1 MINKIK
7 KNNSSKEE
15 IKMKVCGIIA
25 EYNPFHNGHAYHIER
40 TKEQTNCDAIVAVM
54 SGNFVQ
60 RGAPALFDKWTRT
73 EMALKN
79 GIDLVVELPVYY
91 ATSSAEYF
99 AQGSIGLL
107 DSLGIV
113 NDLSFGAKTKDLDA
127 LKRIANILYLEPN
140 DYKSMLQSELKKG
153 YSYPVARGNA
163 LKSFTKKEF
172 DSKYISEILMDS
184 NNILG
189 IEYLKALMYNNSII
203 SPNVV
208 LRKGEDYNSV
218 NIVDGVCS
226 ATAIR
231 QMLNDDKVQE
241 LQEVMPENSFDI
253 LSSQLISGK
262 APMNISN
269 FEKEIF
275 YVLRKNLTQ
284 DLFELADVSEGL
296 ENVLKKASNETTEI
310 EKMIEMLKSKR
321 YTRTR
326 IQRILIHA
334 LLDITKDEVNNY
346 KYNPQYIRV
355 LGFTKNGEKLLSQI
369 YNKSNLPIVTSVSK
383 FLKSA
388 NETGRRMI
396 EKDILATNIYTL
408 GYQIPNYRESNLDYT
423 KQIVQI

>member
-1 MINKIK
+1 
-7 KNNSSKEE
+7 
-15 IKMKVCGIIA
+15 MKVCGIIA
-25 EYNPFHNGHAYHIER
+25 EYNPFHNGHAYHIEK
-40 TKEQTNCDAIVAVM
+40 TKEVTNCDAIVAIM

-79 GIDLVVELPVYY
+79 GIDLVIELPTYY
-91 ATSSAEYF
+91 ATSSAEFF
-99 AQGSIGLL
+99 AQGSVGLL

-113 NDLSFGAKTKDLDA
+113 DSLSFGAKTTDLDA
-127 LKRIANILYLEPN
+127 LKRVANVLYLEPN
-140 DYKSMLQSELKKG
+140 DYKTMLQNELKKG
-153 YSYPVARGNA
+153 LSFPIARSNA
-163 LKSFTKKEF
+163 LKNFIKKEY
-172 DSKYISEILMDS
+172 DAKYISEILLDA
-184 NNILG
+184 NNVLG
-189 IEYLKALMYNNSII
+189 IEYLKALMYNNSPIVPNII
-203 SPNVV
+203 Q
-208 LRKGEDYNSV
+208 RKGEDYNST

-231 QMLNDDKVQE
+231 KLLEKQE
-241 LQEVMPENSFDI
+241 IEILQDVMPKESFDI
-253 LSSQLISGK
+253 LSTELLSGK
-262 APMNISN
+262 QPMNIEKY
-269 FEKEIF
+269 EKEIF
-275 YVLRKNLTQ
+275 YILRRSLAN

-310 EKMIEMLKSKR
+310 EKLIDMMKSKR

-326 IQRILIHA
+326 IQRILLHA
-334 LLDITKDEVNNY
+334 LLNITKDEVNNY

-355 LGFTKNGEKLLSQI
+355 LGFTKTGEKLLTQI

-408 GYQIPNYRESNLDYT
+408 GYEIPAYRKSNLDYT
-423 KQIVQI
+423 KQIVQV

>member
-1 MINKIK
+1 
-7 KNNSSKEE
+7 
-15 IKMKVCGIIA
+15 MKVCGIIA
-25 EYNPFHNGHAYHIER
+25 EYNPFHNGHAYHIEK
-40 TKEQTNCDAIVAVM
+40 TKEVTNCDAIVAIM

-79 GIDLVVELPVYY
+79 GIDLVIELPTYY
-91 ATSSAEYF
+91 ATSSAEFF
-99 AQGSIGLL
+99 AQGSVGLL

-113 NDLSFGAKTKDLDA
+113 DSLSFGAKTTDLDA
-127 LKRIANILYLEPN
+127 LKRVANVLYLEPN
-140 DYKSMLQSELKKG
+140 DYKTMLQNELKKG
-153 YSYPVARGNA
+153 LSFPIARSNA
-163 LKSFTKKEF
+163 LKNFIKKEY
-172 DSKYISEILMDS
+172 DAKYISEILLDA
-184 NNILG
+184 NNVLG
-189 IEYLKALMYNNSII
+189 IEYLKALMYNNSPIVPNII
-203 SPNVV
+203 K
-208 LRKGEDYNSV
+208 RKGEDYNST

-231 QMLNDDKVQE
+231 KLLEKQE
-241 LQEVMPENSFDI
+241 IEVLQDVMPKESFDI
-253 LSSQLISGK
+253 LNTELLSGK
-262 APMNISN
+262 QPMNIEKY
-269 FEKEIF
+269 EKEIF
-275 YVLRKNLTQ
+275 YILRRSLAN

-310 EKMIEMLKSKR
+310 EKLIDMMKSKR

-326 IQRILIHA
+326 IQRILLHA
-334 LLDITKDEVNNY
+334 LLNITKDEVNNY

-355 LGFTKNGEKLLSQI
+355 LGFTKTGEKLLTQI

-408 GYQIPNYRESNLDYT
+408 GYEIPAYRKSNLDYT
-423 KQIVQI
+423 KQIVQV

>member
-1 MINKIK
+1 
-7 KNNSSKEE
+7 
-15 IKMKVCGIIA
+15 MKVCGIIA
-25 EYNPFHNGHAYHIER
+25 EYNPFHNGHLYHIQK
-40 TKEQTNCDAIVAVM
+40 TKEITNADAIVAVM

-60 RGAPALFDKWTRT
+60 RGSPALFDKWTRT
-73 EMALKN
+73 KMALQN
-79 GIDLVVELPVYY
+79 GIDLVIELPTYY

-113 NDLSFGAKTKDLDA
+113 DSISFGAKTTDLDT

-140 DYKSMLQSELKKG
+140 NYKEFLQSELKKG
-153 YSYPVARGNA
+153 ISYPVARGNA
-163 LKSFTKKEF
+163 LKNFTKKEF
-172 DSKYISEILMDS
+172 DAKYISEVLLDS

-189 IEYLKALMYNNSII
+189 IEYLKALMYNNSPII
-203 SPNVV
+203 PNII
-208 LRKGEDYNSV
+208 LRKGEDYNSI

-231 QMLNDDKVQE
+231 KMLEDNDIEKIN
-241 LQEVMPENSFDI
+241 EVVPQTSFEI
-253 LSSQLISGK
+253 LKKEILNGK
-262 APMNISN
+262 APMSLKN

-275 YVLRKNLTQ
+275 YILRKSLSQ

-310 EKMIEMLKSKR
+310 EKLVDLLKSKR

-326 IQRILIHA
+326 IQRILLHA
-334 LLDITKDEVNNY
+334 LLNITKDEVNNY

-355 LGFTKNGEKLLSQI
+355 LGFTKKGEKLLSQI
-369 YNKSNLPIVTSVSK
+369 YNKSNLPIVTSVNK
-383 FLKSA
+383 FLKNA

-408 GYQIPNYRESNLDYT
+408 GYQIPSYRKSNLDYT
-423 KQIVQI
+423 EQIIQI

>member
-1 MINKIK
+1 
-7 KNNSSKEE
+7 
-15 IKMKVCGIIA
+15 MKVCGIIA
-25 EYNPFHNGHAYHIER
+25 EYNPFHNGHAYHIEK
-40 TKEQTNCDAIVAVM
+40 TKEITNCEAIVAVM

-73 EMALKN
+73 KMALLN
-79 GIDLVVELPVYY
+79 GVDLVLELPTYY

-99 AQGSIGLL
+99 AQGSVGLL

-113 NDLSFGAKTKDLDA
+113 DTISFGAKTTDLDT

-140 DYKSMLQSELKKG
+140 NYKDLLQSELKKG
-153 YSYPVARGNA
+153 VSYPVARGNA
-163 LKSFTKKEF
+163 LKTFTKKEF
-172 DSKYISEILMDS
+172 DPKYISEILLDS

-189 IEYLKALMYNNSII
+189 VEYLKALMYNNSPI
-203 SPNVV
+203 SPNII

-218 NIVDGVCS
+218 NIIDGICS

-231 QMLNDDKVQE
+231 KMLEEDDIQK
-241 LQEVMPENSFDI
+241 LKEVIPENCFDI
-253 LSSQLISGK
+253 LNTELLNGK
-262 APMNISN
+262 APMNLRN

-275 YVLRKNLTQ
+275 YILRKSLAQ

-310 EKMIEMLKSKR
+310 EKMIDLLKSKR

-326 IQRILIHA
+326 IQRILLHA

-355 LGFTKNGEKLLSQI
+355 LGFTKKGEKLLSQI

-383 FLKSA
+383 FLKNA

-408 GYQIPNYRESNLDYT
+408 GYQIPGYRKSNLDYT
-423 KQIVQI
+423 EQIVQV